1 MKQKVGELYGKP
13 VVAGNPNE
21 FEKHEIPLND
31 LLEGKLSL
39 EDIKEI

>member
-13 VVAGNPNE
+13 VVVGNPNE
-21 FEKHEIPLND
+21 FEKYEIPLKD

-39 EDIKEI
+39 EDVKE

>member
-13 VVAGNPNE
+13 IVVGNPNE
-21 FEKHEIPLND
+21 FEKYEIPLND

-39 EDIKEI
+39 EDVKE

>member
-13 VVAGNPNE
+13 IVIGNPNE

-31 LLEGKLSL
+31 LLEGKVSL
-39 EDIKEI
+39 EDIKE

>member
-13 VVAGNPNE
+13 IVIGNPNE

-31 LLEGKLSL
+31 LLEGKMSL
-39 EDIKEI
+39 EDIKE

>member
-13 VVAGNPNE
+13 IVVGNPNE
-21 FEKHEIPLND
+21 FEKQEISLKD

-39 EDIKEI
+39 EDVKE

>member
-13 VVAGNPNE
+13 IVVGNPNE

-31 LLEGKLSL
+31 LGGGR
-39 EDIKEI
+39 I

>member
-13 VVAGNPNE
+13 VVVGNPNE
-21 FEKHEIPLND
+21 FEKHEIPLKD

-39 EDIKEI
+39 EDVKE